1 MSSMDQG
8 DDGGEFTFSVA
19 APLALAAGGVGVLF
33 PCSSRRIVAARQYP
47 VFGQP
52 RSPPR
57 RGAPEPGTMA
67 AQSPAP
73 RCRKSGSTGS
83 AVLRLV
89 GLGRS
94 HSDGKHKFS
103 SSTPAAA
110 APSARRGAVAAAMLP
125 GAITRRPVPPA
136 VAAAMAGGGGR
147 SSRTSRTSS
156 GSSPAPPRSG
166 GPITRSNYRPP
177 FFPTVLSYRSHSL
190 QTW

>member
-1 MSSMDQG
+1 MDQG

-94 HSDGKHKFS
+94 HSDGKHKFVFFDAGGGCS
-103 SSTPAAA
+103 ERK
-110 APSARRGAVAAAMLP
+110 ARGGGGGDVAWSYYAKAGA
-125 GAITRRPVPPA
+125 
-136 VAAAMAGGGGR
+136 AGGGGGNGGR
-147 SSRTSRTSS
+147 RRTFLPYKQDLVGLFASATAFRRTYH
-156 GSSPAPPRSG
+156 P
-166 GPITRSNYRPP
+166 
-177 FFPTVLSYRSHSL
+177 L
-190 QTW
+190 